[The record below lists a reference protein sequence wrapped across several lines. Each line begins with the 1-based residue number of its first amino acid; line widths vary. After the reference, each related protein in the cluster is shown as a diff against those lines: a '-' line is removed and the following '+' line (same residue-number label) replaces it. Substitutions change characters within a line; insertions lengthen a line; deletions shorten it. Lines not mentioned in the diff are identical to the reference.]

1 MIKVTHRDLLQDVYR
16 HFIFNCGP
24 VVKNLPA
31 NAGDMGSV
39 PAPWKKSVIPE
50 RMQIYMQIFSAKW
63 SPPAGAEDSH
73 PLFFHLEN
81 QADSRDKEQL

>member
-1 MIKVTHRDLLQDVYR
+1 
-16 HFIFNCGP
+16 
-24 VVKNLPA
+24 
-31 NAGDMGSV
+31 
-39 PAPWKKSVIPE
+39 
-50 RMQIYMQIFSAKW
+50 MQIDMQIFSAKW